1 MNLEAWKCW
10 QEAAVIDPTLRL
22 DRRTVRAA
30 LLRKFLKPRPFS
42 RDELFTRMMRKQP
55 SVFDGFPVSPKF
67 RDADK
72 RALLSHHLK
81 TGFGPRTLA
90 NVHIGSSRHVRLT
103 VRQLIERWERRAV
116 ISVTDLHFRDTK
128 FEKMID
134 ASALS
139 DFNLLCSNQRLIEN
153 LEMMTVVI
161 SSKGN
166 LTDTHTDDCD
176 GSNHCFVGKKL
187 WLAWDRFE
195 GAAKGFQDIDR
206 DDVQGRSAHFDLPSF
221 LSLPSSKWFIVSE
234 NQTLFLPGNLS
245 HKVITLED
253 YVGVGSFH
261 VTLPG
266 YVSSVR
272 RWILYD
278 TLDVRP
284 KYLELINTAAIDRIR
299 WLRRA
304 PNQTKARWGF
314 AYLWPSIQR
323 WRRKENAAARAKIAS
338 HQALASFIKA
348 AEQACTP
355 G

>member
-1 MNLEAWKCW
+1 M
-10 QEAAVIDPTLRL
+10 
-22 DRRTVRAA
+22 
-30 LLRKFLKPRPFS
+30 
-42 RDELFTRMMRKQP
+42 
-55 SVFDGFPVSPKF
+55 FDGFPVSPRF

-72 RALLSHHLK
+72 RAVLSHHIK

-90 NVHIGSSRHVRLT
+90 NVHIGSSRHVKLS
-103 VRQLIERWERRAV
+103 VRQLIERWDARDIV
-116 ISVTDLHFRDTK
+116 GVTDLHFRDTK

-139 DFNLLCSNQRLIEN
+139 DFNLLCLNKRLIEN

-166 LTDTHTDDCD
+166 LTDAHTDDCD
-176 GSNHCFVGKKL
+176 GSNHSFVGKKL
-187 WLAWDRFE
+187 WLAWDRME
-195 GAAKGFQDIDR
+195 GVAKGFQDIDR
-206 DDVQGRSAHFDLPSF
+206 DDVRRKTAYFDLRSF

-272 RWILYD
+272 RWILFD

-284 KYLELINTAAIDRIR
+284 KYLELINAAAIERIR
-299 WLRRA
+299 WLKRA
-304 PNQTKARWGF
+304 PDKTKARWGF
-314 AYLWPSIQR
+314 PYLWPSIQR
-323 WRRKENAAARAKIAS
+323 WRRKETAAARARIAG
-338 HQALASFIKA
+338 HPAFASFIKA
-348 AEQACTP
+348 AEQACI

>member
-1 MNLEAWKCW
+1 MNSESWKCW
-10 QEAAVIDPTLRL
+10 QEAAVIDPTLSQL
-22 DRRTVRAA
+22 RRSDQAA
-30 LLRKFLKPRPFS
+30 LRRKLIKPQPFS
-42 RDELFTRMMRKQP
+42 RRSLFTGMMRGQP
-55 SVFDGFPVSPKF
+55 SVFEGFPVSL
-67 RDADK
+67 RIGGADT
-72 RALLSHHLK
+72 RTALSHHIK

-90 NVHIGSSRHVRLT
+90 NAHIGSSHHKRMT
-103 VRQLIERWERRAV
+103 VRQLMERWEGRAV
-116 ISVTDLHFRDTK
+116 VSVTDLHFRDTK
-128 FEKMID
+128 FERIID
-134 ASALS
+134 TSALS
-139 DFNLLCSNQRLIEN
+139 DFNLLCLNKRLVEN
-153 LEMMTVVI
+153 LEMMTLVI
-161 SSKGN
+161 SSTGN

-187 WLAWDRFE
+187 WLAWDRME
-195 GAAKGFQDIDR
+195 GVANGFQDVDR
-206 DDVQGRSAHFDLPSF
+206 DDVRRKTAYFDLRSF

-284 KYLELINTAAIDRIR
+284 KYLELINAVAIDRMR

-304 PNQTKARWGF
+304 PNKTKARWGF
-314 AYLWPSIQR
+314 RYLWPSIQR
-323 WRRKENAAARAKIAS
+323 WRRKETAAARAKIAS
-338 HQALASFIKA
+338 HPAFASFINA
-348 AEQACTP
+348 AEQACI